1 MYSPLVIAASQAKL
15 ESVLKVP
22 LQRYSMAEVQDFEY
36 RMRDIQWTPEGAPS
50 RPLSSEESV
59 FVFSNRLLAK
69 IDFEYFLTRFC
80 KILTDEKKLETIIPW
95 PSQRKVM
102 EALARE
108 EERQM
113 DAPSCKIPIVLLKSR
128 QVGGTVIGEA
138 LIAHLVFL
146 NANTQGLVASDHPDN
161 SLKLYQ
167 ILTRMY
173 DAFPGWLRPNIEGR
187 VKGTHLHFPG
197 LDSDVIVG
205 AGNQKTTLGQG
216 MNVDIAHLT
225 ELSTWEFP
233 DYIDADLLPAFNSS
247 RKHHSVILM
256 ESTGAGA
263 KGNWFHDHFQAAWHK
278 ESSFN
283 AIFAAWFLRP
293 NNRLD
298 ASATEFKEST
308 LGMAERVKRESG
320 LELDREQMAFYQIT
334 RRDFEAKDK
343 LDVFFQEYPST
354 VEEAFQT
361 GLRSVFPIDVRARV
375 RDGVKKPI
383 AVFEV
388 NLETK
393 KLRKVNL
400 ESWLADESG
409 TKYDN
414 TLVMWDLPSKGSMYV
429 CAVDASYG
437 VGKDNAAIEV
447 LRVGT
452 TRSKDEQVAEWCGD
466 INNLD
471 LAKVAWVIG
480 HVYRDVEM
488 DLPAIMAVECNL
500 GSPGTVTQ
508 VELQRM
514 GYPNFYIGR
523 RATKTDADF
532 ERDYGW
538 WTTAKTRPLITDA
551 FKTYVIR
558 GDVQI
563 NSIKLVEE
571 MNAFVD
577 NPRKDGTL
585 RHHLA
590 AAPGYHD
597 DRIMAIA
604 IALYVAHELDV
615 MNIADERRRRVDAA
629 TKAKEEG
636 PKKPKQ
642 IWQIM
647 ASGRIGQTPESVEQD
662 ILDKMWDNNV

>member
-1 MYSPLVIAASQAKL
+1 MYSARIVQNNL
-15 ESVLKVP
+15 ERLEKSFGTAIR
-22 LQRYSMAEVQDFEY
+22 RYTMDQVKDYEFT
-36 RMRDIQWTPEGAPS
+36 MRDIAWDASGVPS
-50 RPLSSEESV
+50 RTLTPEESV

-80 KILTDEKKLETIIPW
+80 KVLTDEKRLETIIPW
-95 PSQRKVM
+95 PSQRKVLD
-102 EALARE
+102 ALSSE
-108 EERQM
+108 EERQS

-138 LIAHLVFL
+138 LAAHLVLL

-173 DAFPGWLRPNIEGR
+173 DALPGWLRPSIEGR
-187 VKGTHLHFPG
+187 VKGTHLHFPA

-216 MNVDIAHLT
+216 MNIDIAHLT

-233 DYIDADLLPAFNSS
+233 GYIDEDLLPAFNSS

-263 KGNWFHDHFQAAWHK
+263 KGNWFHDHFQAAWRK
-278 ESSFN
+278 ETSFN

-293 NNRLD
+293 NNRLV
-298 ASATEFKEST
+298 SEGVEFRPAT
-308 LGMAERVKRESG
+308 LGMAERVKRESSI
-320 LELDREQMAFYQIT
+320 ELDREQLAFYQIT

-375 RDGVKKPI
+375 RDNVKTPI
-383 AVFEV
+383 GVFEV
-388 NLETK
+388 VLESK
-393 KLRKVNL
+393 KLRKVEL
-400 ESWLADESG
+400 SSWLKDESG

-414 TLVMWDLPSKGSMYV
+414 TLVMWELPRRGSMYI

-437 VGKDNAAIEV
+437 VGKDNAAIEI

-471 LAKVAWVIG
+471 LAKVAWVLG
-480 HVYRDVEM
+480 HIYRDIEM

-523 RATKTDADF
+523 RATKTDGDF

-551 FKTYVIR
+551 FKTYVLRNDI
-558 GDVQI
+558 QI
-563 NSIKLVEE
+563 NSSKLVEE
-571 MNAFVD
+571 MNSFVD
-577 NPRKDGTL
+577 NPRKDGMF

-597 DRIMAIA
+597 DRIMAFA
-604 IALYVAHELDV
+604 IALYIAHELDI
-615 MNIADERRRRVDAA
+615 MNIADERRRRVDAQDS
-629 TKAKEEG
+629 AKRN
-636 PKKPKQ
+636 PVKIKQ
-642 IWQIM
+642 IADIM
-647 ASGRIGQTPESVEQD
+647 ASGRIGQTPETVEAD
-662 ILDKMWDNNV
+662 ILEKMWNQYGY

>member
-1 MYSPLVIAASQAKL
+1 VYSPRIIEAAHSRL
-15 ESVLKVP
+15 EEAFKTP
-22 LQRYSMAEVQDFEY
+22 IRRYSIAEVQEFEY
-36 RMRDIQWTPEGAPS
+36 RMKDIQWDSVGSPS
-50 RPLSSEESV
+50 RPLSVDESV

-80 KILTDEKKLETIIPW
+80 KILTDEKRLETIIPW
-95 PSQRKVM
+95 PSQRKVLDV
-102 EALARE
+102 LASE
-108 EERQM
+108 EERQS

-187 VKGTHLHFPG
+187 VKGTHLHFPA

-233 DYIDADLLPAFNSS
+233 GYIDEDLLPAFNSS

-278 ESSFN
+278 ETSFN

-298 ASATEFKEST
+298 ASGIEFRPAT
-308 LGMAERVKRESG
+308 LGMAERVKRESAID
-320 LELDREQMAFYQIT
+320 LDKEQLAFYQIT

-361 GLRSVFPIDVRARV
+361 GLRSVFPIDVRSRV
-375 RDGVKKPI
+375 RDNVKTPI
-383 AVFEV
+383 GVFEV
-388 NLETK
+388 NIDTK
-393 KLRKVNL
+393 KLRKINL
-400 ESWLADESG
+400 EAWIKDESG

-414 TLVMWDLPSKGSMYV
+414 TLVMWALPQRGSMYI

-437 VGKDNAAIEV
+437 VGKDNAAIEI

-471 LAKVAWVIG
+471 LAKVAWVLG
-480 HVYRDVEM
+480 HIYRDIEM

-538 WTTAKTRPLITDA
+538 WTTAKTRPLITDM

-558 GDVQI
+558 GDIQI

-571 MNAFVD
+571 MNSFVD
-577 NPRKDGTL
+577 NPRKDGAL

-597 DRIMAIA
+597 DRIMAFS
-604 IALYVAHELDV
+604 IALYIAHELDI
-615 MNIADERRRRVDAA
+615 MNIADERRRRTDAA
-629 TKAKEEG
+629 SAAKDK
-636 PKKPKQ
+636 PLVPKQ

-647 ASGRIGQTPESVEQD
+647 ASGKIGQTPETIEQD
-662 ILDKMWDNNV
+662 ILDKLWDSVV